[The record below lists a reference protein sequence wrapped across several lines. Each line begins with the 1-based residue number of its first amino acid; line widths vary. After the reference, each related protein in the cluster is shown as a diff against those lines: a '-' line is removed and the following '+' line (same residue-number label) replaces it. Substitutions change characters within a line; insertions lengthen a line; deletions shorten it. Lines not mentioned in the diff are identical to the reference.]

1 VLHIL
6 LVYPLKGKALVKWK
20 YQQYMK
26 DFMRCT
32 KAVDENVGRVLA
44 YLKESGLDKNTIVM
58 YSSDQGFYMGEHGWF
73 DKRMMYEESFR
84 TPFLVKWPETV
95 KAGSVNT
102 DLVQNI
108 DFAPT
113 FLDICGAPI
122 PADMQGVSVVPLL
135 KGQTPADWR
144 THLYYTYYEYPG
156 YHSVRRHEGVTGK
169 RYKLIR
175 FYGRDVPNGEEW
187 EFYDLEKDP
196 KEMNNSYKNP
206 EYAGLIS
213 KLKSELGNMRQQ
225 YKVPEGGVD
234 SLALSATGKKKKKKK
249 KK

>member
-1 VLHIL
+1 
-6 LVYPLKGKALVKWK
+6 
-20 YQQYMK
+20 
-26 DFMRCT
+26 
-32 KAVDENVGRVLA
+32 
-44 YLKESGLDKNTIVM
+44 
-58 YSSDQGFYMGEHGWF
+58 MGEHGWF

-84 TPFLVKWPETV
+84 TPFLVKWPETIN
-95 KAGSVNT
+95 AGSVNT

-122 PADMQGVSVVPLL
+122 PEDMQGVSVVPLL

-156 YHSVRRHEGVTGK
+156 AHSVRRHEGVTGK

-175 FYGRDVPNGEEW
+175 FYGTDVPNGEEW

-213 KLKSELGNMRQQ
+213 ELKSELGNMRQQ
-225 YKVPEGGVD
+225 YKIPEGGVD
-234 SLALSATGKKKKKKK
+234 SLSPPGKGKKKKKKK